1 MIYGH
6 TVNQTARKFSKY
18 LNERLTPLG
27 LFSSQWGV
35 ILCLHDRGPCSQTEL
50 CEYLS
55 VEAPTMTR
63 TLMRLEKI
71 GYVERRRAVD
81 RRAYHVSLTPHAEEM
96 MGTWTQASQMTERAA
111 LKGIDETD
119 LEVFNKVLDQMNRNL
134 DQHFSKFPNEN

>member
-6 TVNQTARKFSKY
+6 TVNRTARKFSKY
-18 LNERLTPLG
+18 LNELLDPLG

-35 ILCLHDRGPCSQTEL
+35 ILCLHDRGSCSQTEL

-63 TLMRLEKI
+63 TLARLEKI
-71 GYVERRRAVD
+71 GYVERRRAKD
-81 RRAYHVSLTPHAEEM
+81 RRAYHVSLTPHAMEM
-96 MGTWTQASQMTERAA
+96 LGVWTQASEMTERIA
-111 LKGIDETD
+111 LKGIDDKD

-134 DQHFSKFPNEN
+134 DRQFAKVPKET